1 MIKFIVIEDDKNIQT
16 KVKNIIHKL
25 TFDIE
30 EEVKIKPFSKV
41 TSELIKEIDDLVER
55 KVYIIDIELADNHSG
70 IHIAKQIREKDW
82 ESEILFMTNH
92 DKMFETVYRN
102 VYEVFDFI
110 EKFHDFEKR
119 LQKDIKLI
127 LSKNFDNKMFIY
139 NGRNI
144 DLHLY
149 YKEILYIYRDTR
161 ERKVVIVTSKN
172 SFAVGLGV
180 QEILEQ
186 LDKRFKMVHRACI
199 VNTERVKKYN
209 WSEKYFVL
217 DTGERVDMLSKKY
230 RKEIEK

>member
-41 TSELIKEIDDLVER
+41 TSELIKEIEDLVER

-70 IHIAKQIREKDW
+70 IQIAKQIREKDW
-82 ESEILFMTNH
+82 ESEIIFMTNH

-161 ERKVVIVTSKN
+161 ERKVVIVTTKN

-199 VNTERVKKYN
+199 VNPERVKKYD

-217 DTGERVDMLSKKY
+217 DTGEQVNMLSKKY